1 MDTVGK
7 IIESIQNLYSKGVAS
22 DDTALSSRLIYAKM
36 VRVRNFLLAG
46 QAKKKQKIG
55 DINYSLLHAVEM
67 EEISS
72 SELSCVPS
80 NCTLFKSK
88 YPLPSPLSD
97 LNNHLFSYVMN
108 TERTIRYDE
117 ADFTENLYV
126 SGNKYTKD
134 KPRFIFENS
143 HLYIT
148 NNSPKLLK
156 VKYLS
161 SDPVK
166 TELMNNYC
174 DEGVDCDFNV
184 YDVVFPLESDLVRVL
199 EQMVYQELVAVFLS
213 VPSDEKNDNNDNRQ
227 VDGK

>member
-1 MDTVGK
+1 MDTIGK
-7 IIESIQNLYSKGVAS
+7 IIETIQSKYSRGVAS
-22 DDTALSSRLIYAKM
+22 DDTALSSRLIYSKM
-36 VRVRNFLLAG
+36 LAIRNFLLAG

-55 DINYSLLHAVEM
+55 DINYSLLHSVEM
-67 EEISS
+67 IEVSS
-72 SELSCVPS
+72 SELSCVPL

-88 YPLPSPLSD
+88 HPIPSPLSD

-108 TERTIRYDE
+108 LERTIRYDE
-117 ADFTENLYV
+117 VDFTENLYA

-143 HLYIT
+143 HLYLT
-148 NNSPKLLK
+148 HNSPKLLK
-156 VKYLS
+156 VRYLS

-174 DEGVDCDFNV
+174 DEGVDCDFNIYNV
-184 YDVVFPLESDLVRVL
+184 IFPLESDLVRVL
-199 EQMVYQELVAVFLS
+199 EQMVYQELVAIFLGT
-213 VPSDEKNDNNDNRQ
+213 PSDENNDNNDNRT